1 MLGGRGSSSQVC
13 YDMPDAFS
21 RQLAGY
27 PIRDYSFELP
37 FFICAAFYSAST
49 ALFYVFFR
57 REGGRAGAGE
67 PQSL

>member
-1 MLGGRGSSSQVC
+1 
-13 YDMPDAFS
+13 MPDAFS